1 MDTGRNMKVQED
13 VVLREIAGECF
24 LIPTG
29 KTVLKYNGL
38 LHVSPLE
45 AELWEMLRQGT
56 NLEELVQT
64 MMTVYDVQENA
75 LREDIQEFLDRL
87 DGSGIL
93 ISDGEETGVPAEPA
107 AAAGEK

>member
-1 MDTGRNMKVQED
+1 MGMEKIIKVEED

-38 LHVSPLE
+38 LQVNPLE

-56 NLEELVQT
+56 SLEQLVQT
-64 MMTVYDVQENA
+64 MMNIYDVQESA
-75 LREDIQEFLDRL
+75 LSEDIQEFLDKLRE
-87 DGSGIL
+87 SGML
-93 ISDGEETGVPAEPA
+93 MEDE
-107 AAAGEK
+107 